1 MRKDPLPLLLLLFY
15 PHPSISSFG
24 CSGDHVLSEAA
35 AAILQSWRDMPED
48 EKPPAEE
55 ELWKDREIW
64 VLDDLAELLS
74 SPALAMTTWRLLRK

>member
-1 MRKDPLPLLLLLFY
+1 MRKDPLHVLLLLSY

-24 CSGDHVLSEAA
+24 CSGDHALSEAT

-55 ELWKDREIW
+55 EIQKDREIW
-64 VLDDLAELLS
+64 VLDDLAKLLS
-74 SPALAMTTWRLLRK
+74 